1 VSVRAP
7 GVQRPAQHAVH
18 GPRAGYRGDIDGLRA
33 VAVTL
38 VVLFHV
44 GLSVVSGGFV
54 GVDVFY
60 VISGFLITGLL
71 VRELRSSGTISITNF
86 YARRVRRLLPLSA
99 LVLVT
104 TAVASRFL
112 APVLDR
118 PGIGSDIQAAAMY
131 VANWHYA
138 TASTQYMASTGKSP
152 VLHYWSLSV
161 EEQFYVLWPLLLLLA
176 STGAAR
182 RSWQVGFRRI
192 VVTLGTLGAASFALS
207 VVTTTASGP
216 FAFFGLHT
224 RAWEMAVGAGLSLA
238 TDRWLRRPALW
249 SIPLGWIGLLMILAS
264 AGLLTGDTPY
274 PGSAAA
280 LPVLG
285 TAMLLASGAAQSSWS
300 VGRLLSLPPVRYL
313 GRISYAW
320 YLWHWPCL
328 VLLGGVGADSA
339 EGAGD
344 QSVGGAGVARLVA
357 AIAASLALSVL
368 SHHLVE
374 NPARRTAWLSRFTGR
389 SLMLGVGLTGVSVLA
404 SFVLLPTFATTEG
417 SSSDGLSVAA
427 AVQARTDD
435 ADVPH
440 GCYQSLYTT
449 STPHDCQ
456 FGDPDGDR
464 TIVLLGDSNAGHW
477 FSAYRALALDRG
489 WKFYFW
495 GKSGCPTVDALM
507 WLGPTR
513 SAYDTCTQWR
523 AGVRDELRRLGH
535 VDIVV
540 LARSRGTG
548 RYLMTDSTH
557 RAQSGTRR
565 PLWRSAAS
573 RTLGS
578 LNQVSSHLVLMRP
591 VPTPPFDVPACIA
604 EGPSTA
610 RARCSFP
617 RRQATR
623 PGPLDRAENDLV
635 RTLPRTSFLNLN
647 RRICPSDPCPPATP
661 GGQIIYLNR
670 WHLTV
675 TYSTSQWPVLAR
687 RLGRLVGE

>member
-1 VSVRAP
+1 MTQCASIRPVSVRAP
-7 GVQRPAQHAVH
+7 GILRPAQQAVH
-18 GPRAGYRGDIDGLRA
+18 RHSSDYRGDIDGLRA

-44 GLSVVSGGFV
+44 GLSVLPGGFV

-71 VRELRSSGTISITNF
+71 VRELRSSGTVSITNF

-104 TAVASRFL
+104 TAIASRFL

-118 PGIGSDIQAAAMY
+118 PGIGLDIRAAAMY

-138 TASTQYMASTGKSP
+138 SASTQYMASTGKSP

-161 EEQFYVLWPLLLLLA
+161 EEQFYVLWPLLLLLV
-176 STGAAR
+176 SIGAAR

-192 VVTLGTLGAASFALS
+192 AVTLGALGAASFALS

-238 TDRWLRRPALW
+238 TDRWLRWPALW
-249 SIPLGWIGLLMILAS
+249 SISLGWIGLLMILAS

-285 TAMLLASGAAQSSWS
+285 TAMLLASGAAQTSWS

-344 QSVGGAGVARLVA
+344 QSAGGAGVTRLVA

-368 SHHLVE
+368 SHHFVE

-389 SLMLGVGLTGVSVLA
+389 SLMLGVDSHRCQCAGSLRAPSLLRCHRGEQLTRLVRRGGRTGSHGRRRCSA
-404 SFVLLPTFATTEG
+404 RLLPEPLHDEH
-417 SSSDGLSVAA
+417 S
-427 AVQARTDD
+427 ARLP
-435 ADVPH
+435 V
-440 GCYQSLYTT
+440 
-449 STPHDCQ
+449 
-456 FGDPDGDR
+456 R
-464 TIVLLGDSNAGHW
+464 
-477 FSAYRALALDRG
+477 R
-489 WKFYFW
+489 
-495 GKSGCPTVDALM
+495 SG
-507 WLGPTR
+507 
-513 SAYDTCTQWR
+513 
-523 AGVRDELRRLGH
+523 
-535 VDIVV
+535 
-540 LARSRGTG
+540 
-548 RYLMTDSTH
+548 
-557 RAQSGTRR
+557 
-565 PLWRSAAS
+565 
-573 RTLGS
+573 
-578 LNQVSSHLVLMRP
+578 
-591 VPTPPFDVPACIA
+591 
-604 EGPSTA
+604 
-610 RARCSFP
+610 
-617 RRQATR
+617 RRQDHR
-623 PGPLDRAENDLV
+623 
-635 RTLPRTSFLNLN
+635 S
-647 RRICPSDPCPPATP
+647 
-661 GGQIIYLNR
+661 
-670 WHLTV
+670 
-675 TYSTSQWPVLAR
+675 
-687 RLGRLVGE
+687 LGRLQRWSLVLGIPGPRARPWMEVLLLGKVGLPHGGRADVAGADSLRLRHLYPVAGRRERGTPPVGAC

>member
-1 VSVRAP
+1 MSVQAP
-7 GVQRPAQHAVH
+7 GVQRPVQRTVH
-18 GPRAGYRGDIDGLRA
+18 RHSADYRGDIDGLRA

-44 GLSVVSGGFV
+44 GSSVLPGGFV

-71 VRELRSSGTISITNF
+71 VRELRSSGTVSITNF

-104 TAVASRFL
+104 TAIASRFL

-118 PGIGSDIQAAAMY
+118 PGIGSDIRAAAVY

-138 TASTQYMASTGKSP
+138 AASTQYMASTGKSP

-176 STGAAR
+176 SIGAAR
-182 RSWQVGFRRI
+182 RSWQVGRRRI
-192 VVTLGTLGAASFALS
+192 VITLGALAVASLTLS
-207 VVTTTASGP
+207 IVTTADSGP

-224 RAWEMAVGAGLSLA
+224 RAWEMAVGAGLSLMA
-238 TDRWLRRPALW
+238 DQRLRKSARW
-249 SIPLGWIGLLMILAS
+249 SIFLGWIGLLMILAS
-264 AGLLTGDTPY
+264 AGLLSGDTPY
-274 PGSAAA
+274 PGSAAV

-328 VLLGGVGADSA
+328 VLLGGVAADSA
-339 EGAGD
+339 GGAGD
-344 QSVGGAGVARLVA
+344 HSVGAGVTRLVA
-357 AIAASLALSVL
+357 AIGASLALSVL
-368 SHHLVE
+368 SHHFVE

-389 SLMLGVGLTGVSVLA
+389 SLILGIGLTAVSVLA
-404 SFVLLPTFATTEG
+404 SFVLLPTFAATEG
-417 SSSDGLSVAA
+417 SSSGGLSVAA
-427 AVQARTDD
+427 ARQARTDD
-435 ADVPH
+435 ADVPR
-440 GCYQSLYTT
+440 GCYQSLYTM

-456 FGDPDGDR
+456 FGDADGDR

-513 SAYDTCTQWR
+513 SAYDTCSEWR
-523 AGVRDELRRLGH
+523 LGVSEELRRLGH
-535 VDIVV
+535 VDLVV

-557 RAQSGTRR
+557 RSDSGTRR
-565 PLWRSAAS
+565 PLWQSAAS
-573 RTLGS
+573 RTLES
-578 LNQVSSHLVLMRP
+578 LNRVSSHVVLMRP
-591 VPTPPFDVPACIA
+591 VPAPPFDIPACIA
-604 EGPSTA
+604 EDPSTA
-610 RARCSFP
+610 RTRCSFP
-617 RRQATR
+617 RRPATR
-623 PGPLDRAENDLV
+623 SGPLDRVENDLV
-635 RTLPRTSFLNLN
+635 HTLPRTSLLDLNA
-647 RRICPSDPCPPATP
+647 RICPSDPCPPATP

-687 RLGRLVGE
+687 RLERLMSD

>member
-1 VSVRAP
+1 
-7 GVQRPAQHAVH
+7 VH
-18 GPRAGYRGDIDGLRA
+18 QSAGYRGDIDGLRA

-44 GLSVVSGGFV
+44 GWGVLPGGFI

-71 VRELRSSGTISITNF
+71 VRELESSGTVSITNF

-104 TAVASRFL
+104 TAIASRFL

-131 VANWHYA
+131 VANWHFA
-138 TASTQYMASTGKSP
+138 NAATQYMASTGKSP

-161 EEQFYVLWPLLLLLA
+161 EEQFYVVWPLLLLVVA
-176 STGAAR
+176 GIGAAR
-182 RSWQVGFRRI
+182 RSWQVASRRI
-192 VVTLGTLGAASFALS
+192 VVALGVLGTASFALS
-207 VVTTTASGP
+207 ILTTTSSGP

-238 TDRWLRRPALW
+238 THRWLRWPALW
-249 SIPLGWIGLLMILAS
+249 SISLGWIGLLMILGS

-285 TAMLLASGAAQSSWS
+285 TAMVLASGASQSSWG
-300 VGRLLSLPPVRYL
+300 VGRVLSLPPIRYL

-328 VLLGGVGADSA
+328 VLLGGVGGDSA

-344 QSVGGAGVARLVA
+344 QGVGGVGVTRLVA
-357 AIAASLALSVL
+357 AVAASLALSVL
-368 SHHLVE
+368 SHHFVE

-389 SLMLGVGLTGVSVLA
+389 SLMLGVTLTAVSVLA
-404 SFVLLPTFATTEG
+404 SFALLPTFAASEG

-427 AVQARTDD
+427 AMQARTDD
-435 ADVPH
+435 ADVPR

-513 SAYDTCTQWR
+513 SAYDTCNQWR
-523 AGVRDELRRLGH
+523 AGVRAELRRLGH
-535 VDIVV
+535 VDVVV

-548 RYLMTDSTH
+548 RYLMTDPTH
-557 RAQSGTRR
+557 RARSGARR
-565 PLWRSAAS
+565 PLWQSAAS
-573 RTLGS
+573 RTLES
-578 LNQVSSHLVLMRP
+578 LNRVSSHLVLMRP
-591 VPTPPFDVPACIA
+591 VPSPPFDVPTCIA
-604 EGPSTA
+604 EDPSTA
-610 RARCSFP
+610 RTRCSFS
-617 RRQATR
+617 RRPATR
-623 PGPLDRAENDLV
+623 SGPLDRAENDLV
-635 RTLPRTSFLNLN
+635 RTLPRTSFINLN

-661 GGQIIYLNR
+661 GGQIIYLNQ

-675 TYSTSQWPVLAR
+675 TYSTAQWPVLAR
-687 RLGRLVGE
+687 HLESLISQ

>member
-1 VSVRAP
+1 VSVQAP
-7 GVQRPAQHAVH
+7 GIQRPAERAVH
-18 GPRAGYRGDIDGLRA
+18 RHSSDYRGDIDGLRA

-44 GLSVVSGGFV
+44 GSSVLSGGFV

-71 VRELRSSGTISITNF
+71 VRELRSSGTMSITNF

-104 TAVASRFL
+104 TAIASRFL

-118 PGIGSDIQAAAMY
+118 PGIGSDIRAAAMY

-182 RSWQVGFRRI
+182 RSWQVGRRRI
-192 VVTLGTLGAASFALS
+192 VVTLGALGVASFTLS
-207 VVTTTASGP
+207 IVTTATSGP

-224 RAWEMAVGAGLSLA
+224 RAWELAVGAGLSLV
-238 TDRWLRRPALW
+238 TDQRLRKPARW
-249 SIPLGWIGLLMILAS
+249 SIFLGWIGLLMILAS
-264 AGLLTGDTPY
+264 AGLLSGDTPY

-328 VLLGGVGADSA
+328 VLLGGVA

-344 QSVGGAGVARLVA
+344 QRVGGAGVTRLVA

-368 SHHLVE
+368 SHHFVE

-389 SLMLGVGLTGVSVLA
+389 SLMLGVSLTGVSVLA
-404 SFVLLPTFATTEG
+404 SFVLLPTFAATEG
-417 SSSDGLSVAA
+417 TNSGGLSVGAA
-427 AVQARTDD
+427 AQARTDD
-435 ADVPH
+435 ADIPR
-440 GCYQSLYTT
+440 GCYQSLYTI

-456 FGDPDGDR
+456 FGDPHGDR
-464 TIVLLGDSNAGHW
+464 TIVVLGDSNAGVW
-477 FSAYRALALDRG
+477 FPAYRALALDRG

-495 GKSGCPTVDALM
+495 AKSGCPTVDALM

-523 AGVRDELRRLGH
+523 VGVREELRRLGH

-557 RAQSGTRR
+557 RSRGGTRR

-578 LNQVSSHLVLMRP
+578 LTKVSSHLVLMRP
-591 VPTPPFDVPACIA
+591 IPAPPFDVPACIA
-604 EGPSTA
+604 EAPSTA
-610 RARCSFP
+610 RTRCSFP
-617 RRQATR
+617 RRLATR
-623 PGPLDRAENDLV
+623 SGPLDHAENDLV
-635 RTLPRTSFLNLN
+635 HTLPRTSFLNLN

-687 RLGRLVGE
+687 RLERLMSK

>member
-7 GVQRPAQHAVH
+7 RVQRPEQQAAHPH
-18 GPRAGYRGDIDGLRA
+18 NTDYRGDIDGLRA

-44 GLSVVSGGFV
+44 GSSVLPGGFV

-71 VRELRSSGTISITNF
+71 VRELRSSGTVSIANF

-104 TAVASRFL
+104 TAIASRFL

-118 PGIGSDIQAAAMY
+118 PGIGSDIQAAATY
-131 VANWHYA
+131 VANWHFA

-176 STGAAR
+176 SSGAAR
-182 RSWQVGFRRI
+182 RSWQVGVRRI
-192 VVTLGTLGAASFALS
+192 AVTLGVLGTVSFTLS
-207 VVTTTASGP
+207 VVTTTTSGP

-224 RAWEMAVGAGLSLA
+224 RAWELAVGAGLALA
-238 TDRWLRRPALW
+238 TDRWLRRPTLW
-249 SIPLGWIGLLMILAS
+249 SISLGWIGLLMVLGS

-285 TAMLLASGAAQSSWS
+285 TAMLLASGAARSSWS

-344 QSVGGAGVARLVA
+344 QSAGGPGVTRLVA
-357 AIAASLALSVL
+357 AIAASLVLSVL

-389 SLMLGVGLTGVSVLA
+389 SLMLGVLRAPSHLRCHREDQLGRPVRRGGHAGSHGRRRRSTRLLPEPVHDEHAARLSVRRPRWRPDRRSPRRLQRWSLVLGIPRPRA
-404 SFVLLPTFATTEG
+404 RPWMEVLLLGEV
-417 SSSDGLSVAA
+417 GLPHGG
-427 AVQARTDD
+427 R
-435 ADVPH
+435 ADVV
-440 GCYQSLYTT
+440 GA
-449 STPHDCQ
+449 
-456 FGDPDGDR
+456 DP
-464 TIVLLGDSNAGHW
+464 
-477 FSAYRALALDRG
+477 
-489 WKFYFW
+489 
-495 GKSGCPTVDALM
+495 
-507 WLGPTR
+507 
-513 SAYDTCTQWR
+513 
-523 AGVRDELRRLGH
+523 LRLRHLH
-535 VDIVV
+535 PV
-540 LARSRGTG
+540 
-548 RYLMTDSTH
+548 
-557 RAQSGTRR
+557 
-565 PLWRSAAS
+565 AS
-573 RTLGS
+573 R
-578 LNQVSSHLVLMRP
+578 R
-591 VPTPPFDVPACIA
+591 
-604 EGPSTA
+604 E
-610 RARCSFP
+610 R
-617 RRQATR
+617 
-623 PGPLDRAENDLV
+623 
-635 RTLPRTSFLNLN
+635 
-647 RRICPSDPCPPATP
+647 
-661 GGQIIYLNR
+661 
-670 WHLTV
+670 
-675 TYSTSQWPVLAR
+675 
-687 RLGRLVGE
+687 